1 MTEEIITTTT
11 TTISNKIDPIEVS
24 VDSLQSP
31 PLPQQEQ
38 QAEPLSEKSEPT
50 EPDNKQK
57 TEAGPNDYSMLNYL
71 IGRLNEQHKK
81 KLKAPGLTSKSN
93 TNHAEVE
100 LTKEQINNDFETFE
114 KQLFEKYKIAPS
126 VDSLNEPES
135 IDSLNKVACD
145 VDPAR
150 EGSYVLT
157 RSLYAEHKRL
167 NVEYP
172 VSQQEDSLEAEAAV
186 SPGRGAITALSI
198 NEIET
203 RKSLVMP
210 TNNEQADTSD
220 DGDHTESQDEKSVKE
235 EFVLIGE
242 KNDIDSLL
250 DNKNN
255 QLYNLIMSNSTR
267 TNKLDEIETNLN
279 KVSNF
284 H

>member
-1 MTEEIITTTT
+1 M
-11 TTISNKIDPIEVS
+11 
-24 VDSLQSP
+24 
-31 PLPQQEQ
+31 
-38 QAEPLSEKSEPT
+38 SEKSEPT
-50 EPDNKQK
+50 EPDNKKKQK

-81 KLKAPGLTSKSN
+81 KLKAPELSKSN
-93 TNHAEVE
+93 TNQAEVDS
-100 LTKEQINNDFETFE
+100 TKEQINNDFETFE

-150 EGSYVLT
+150 DGSYVLT
-157 RSLYAEHKRL
+157 RSLYAEHKQL
-167 NVEYP
+167 KVDCA
-172 VSQQEDSLEAEAAV
+172 VSQQEDSLEAAV

-220 DGDHTESQDEKSVKE
+220 DGDHSESQDEKSVKE

-250 DNKNN
+250 DNRNN

-284 H
+284 K